1 MNYSVTTATTINIV
15 DSALSVAAQVIGTYQ
30 STMKHEKT
38 QRIAGL
44 TWKNAKIIASYT
56 EYAFY
61 AAALLCYQAGV
72 FTRATLD
79 HNLEVWFDANRD
91 DLEALE
97 AITEYSTGTV
107 AKAWVYHA
115 AKPYAI
121 AAYERFSTAAKS
133 ERANQVKQA
142 ITGGLKKAIYLVHA
156 LASNIREGM
165 FPRLNG

>member
-1 MNYSVTTATTINIV
+1 MNYSITTATTINIV
-15 DSALSVAAQVIGTYQ
+15 DSTLSIAAQVIETYQ
-30 STMKHEKT
+30 STMKHKTT

-44 TWKNAKIIASYT
+44 TWKNAKIIAYYT

-107 AKAWVYHA
+107 AKAWAYHA

-133 ERANQVKQA
+133 ERANQTKRDV
-142 ITGGLKKAIYLVHA
+142 IGGLKKVTYITKA
-156 LASNIREGM
+156 LAVNIREGM